1 MLKAVKKKRVYE
13 DIVRQIHTLIQK
25 EKLKRG
31 DQLPT
36 ERELVDTFK
45 VSRASVREAIRYLE
59 SMKLLRSRQGDGTY
73 VIASTEEAMVQPLAK
88 ALFQEKDNLM
98 DIFAIR
104 KFIEPQVAQ
113 LAAEKATP
121 SEIRALEKIL
131 VRQAKDLSDGIQFT
145 KTDSEF
151 HNLLTQIAKNRVLKR
166 LLFAILDLLA
176 QTRENFLQ
184 VQGRSQKSLKGH
196 RKVLS
201 AIKARNPVAA
211 RQAMRN
217 HLEEIE
223 HILFNKKKGGGKR
236 SSASTGRNLSRFK
249 KFSKKD

>member
-13 DIVRQIHTLIQK
+13 DIVQQIRNLIQK
-25 EKLKRG
+25 GKLKQG

-59 SMKLLRSRQGDGTY
+59 SMKFVKSRQGDGTY
-73 VIASTEEAMVQPLAK
+73 VIASSEEALIQPLAT
-88 ALFQEKDNLM
+88 ALFLEKDSLM
-98 DIFAIR
+98 DILTIR

-121 SEIRALEKIL
+121 SEIKELEEIL
-131 VRQAKDLSDGIQFT
+131 EEQAKDLGDGLNFT

-151 HNLLTQIAKNRVLKR
+151 HNLLTQIAKNRVLER

-176 QTRENFLQ
+176 QTREKYLQ
-184 VQGRSQKSLKGH
+184 VEGRAQKSLKGH
-196 RKVLS
+196 REVLS

-211 RQAMRN
+211 RQAMRR

-223 HILFNKKKGGGKR
+223 RILFNKKKGGVKR
-236 SSASTGRNLSRFK
+236 SSTPTGRNPPQ
-249 KFSKKD
+249 

>member
-13 DIVRQIHTLIQK
+13 DIVQQIRNLIQK
-25 EKLKRG
+25 GKLKQG

-59 SMKLLRSRQGDGTY
+59 SMKFVKSRQGDGTY
-73 VIASTEEAMVQPLAK
+73 VIASSEETLIQPLAA
-88 ALFQEKDNLM
+88 ALFLEKDSLM
-98 DIFAIR
+98 DIFTIR

-121 SEIRALEKIL
+121 SEIKELEEIL
-131 VRQAKDLSDGIQFT
+131 EEQAKDVGDGLNFT

-151 HNLLTQIAKNRVLKR
+151 HNLLTQIAKNRVLER

-176 QTRENFLQ
+176 QTREKYLQ
-184 VQGRSQKSLKGH
+184 VEGRAQKSLKGH
-196 RKVLS
+196 REVLS

-211 RQAMRN
+211 RQAMRR

-223 HILFNKKKGGGKR
+223 RILFNKKKGGVKR
-236 SSASTGRNLSRFK
+236 SSTPTGSSPPQKRV
-249 KFSKKD
+249 

>member
-13 DIVRQIHTLIQK
+13 DIVQQIRNLIQK
-25 EKLKRG
+25 GKLKQG

-59 SMKLLRSRQGDGTY
+59 SMKFVKSRQGDGTY
-73 VIASTEEAMVQPLAK
+73 VIASSEEALIQPLAT
-88 ALFQEKDNLM
+88 ALFLEKDSLM
-98 DIFAIR
+98 DILTIR

-121 SEIRALEKIL
+121 SEIKELEEIL
-131 VRQAKDLSDGIQFT
+131 KEQAKDLGDGLNFT

-151 HNLLTQIAKNRVLKR
+151 HNLLTQIAKNRVLER

-176 QTRENFLQ
+176 QTREKYLQ
-184 VQGRSQKSLKGH
+184 VEGRAQKSLKGH
-196 RKVLS
+196 REVLS

-211 RQAMRN
+211 RQAMRR

-223 HILFNKKKGGGKR
+223 RILFNKKKGGVKR
-236 SSASTGRNLSRFK
+236 SSTPTGRNPPQ
-249 KFSKKD
+249 